1 MPKEKMIFKTPK
13 YSADNR
19 SPIIRLRPEVAS
31 RLYEIV
37 EQSGLTPSAVIEQML
52 DYIGVDYEIK

>member
-1 MPKEKMIFKTPK
+1 MIERVTAMPKAKMIFKTPK

-37 EQSGLTPSAVIEQML
+37 EQSGLTPSAVI
-52 DYIGVDYEIK
+52 